1 MKMKET
7 GLIMV
12 GIVGLLQLLPLYS
25 QRLVFIIIRGGACEY
40 GVSERTLN
48 ERERERKRKD
58 LQTIENET
66 IYEVGRGMGALVHT
80 QWQFI
85 KRTCLQTIL

>member
-1 MKMKET
+1 MKET

-12 GIVGLLQLLPLYS
+12 GMVGLLQLLPLYS
-25 QRLVFIIIRGGACEY
+25 QRLVFIIIRGGACEH
-40 GVSERTLN
+40 GIS
-48 ERERERKRKD
+48 ERKRRD

-85 KRTCLQTIL
+85 KRTWLQTKP